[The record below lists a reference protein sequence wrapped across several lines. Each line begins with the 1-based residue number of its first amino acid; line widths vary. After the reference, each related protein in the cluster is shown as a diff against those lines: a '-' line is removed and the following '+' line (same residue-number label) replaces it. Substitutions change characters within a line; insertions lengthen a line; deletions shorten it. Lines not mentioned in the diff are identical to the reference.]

1 MSKGERMDVDLGF
14 YDQQEEENRYRP
26 QQKTKKGSYFFTGL
40 IGAVVGALL
49 VIFTIPTLSNVG
61 LLPYSVEPTNGVVV
75 KGRDKNTITQDV
87 SLEVETGI
95 TEAVEKAGDAVVGIT
110 NLQSSSFWLDQ
121 QGGNQEAGTGSG
133 VIYKKAGDMAYIVT
147 NNHVIEGADQLEVTL
162 ADGTKIPARMVG
174 TDPWTDLAV
183 IEVDSGPIKTIAE
196 FGDSDTLKAGEPVIA
211 IGNPLGLGFSGSV
224 TSGIVSGLERT
235 IPVDLNRDGIEDWQ
249 VEVLQTD
256 AAINPGNSGGA
267 LINIA
272 GQVIGINSM
281 KIAQEAVEGIGLSI
295 PINSAIPII
304 EDLEKF
310 GEVKRP
316 TMGITLRNLTE
327 ISSYHQ
333 HQTLLLPDG
342 MKEGVIIESVLRN
355 SPAHTA
361 GLQELDVIVEMD
373 GKQISDVISL
383 RKHLYNDKQIGD
395 KMTVKFYREGKLQ
408 ETTLTL
414 AGETY

>member
-1 MSKGERMDVDLGF
+1 MGF
-14 YDQQEEENRYRP
+14 YDQQEDEYRYRP
-26 QQKTKKGSYFFTGL
+26 QKGKKRNYFL
-40 IGAVVGALL
+40 ISLAGAIIGGLL
-49 VIFTIPTLSNVG
+49 VILTLPALSNSG
-61 LLPYSVEPTNGVVV
+61 LLPYSIQPTNGV
-75 KGRDKNTITQDV
+75 KIEQGNTGNNGVTQNV

-121 QGGNQEAGTGSG
+121 GANQEAGTGSG
-133 VIYKKAGDMAYIVT
+133 VIYKKAGDKAYIVT

-162 ADGTKIPARMVG
+162 ADGTKIPARLVG

-183 IEVDSGPIKTIAE
+183 IEVDGASIKTVAE

-235 IPVDLNRDGIEDWQ
+235 IPVDLNGDGVEDWQ

-304 EDLEKF
+304 EDLEQF

-316 TMGITLRNLTE
+316 TMGITLRNLNE

-333 HQTLLLPDG
+333 HQTLLLPDDVKAG
-342 MKEGVIIESVLRN
+342 IIIESVLRN
-355 SPAHTA
+355 SPADRA

-373 GKQISDVISL
+373 GEKITDVISL
-383 RKHLYNDKQIGD
+383 RKHLYNEKQIGD
-395 KMTVKFYREGKLQ
+395 KMTVKFYRDGKLQ
-408 ETTLTL
+408 DAELTLT
-414 AGETY
+414 GETY

>member
-1 MSKGERMDVDLGF
+1 MDVILGF
-14 YDQQEEENRYRP
+14 YDQQEDENRYRP
-26 QQKTKKGSYFFTGL
+26 QKSKGKSYLLTSL
-40 IGAVVGALL
+40 AGAVIGGLL
-49 VIFTIPTLSNVG
+49 VILTLPALSNYG
-61 LLPYSVEPTNGVVV
+61 LLPYSIQPANGVNVE
-75 KGRDKNTITQDV
+75 KGSSEKNAVSRNV

-121 QGGNQEAGTGSG
+121 GASQEAGTGSG
-133 VIYKKAGDMAYIVT
+133 VIYKKAGDKAYIVT

-183 IEVDSGPIKTIAE
+183 VEVDGAQIKTVAE

-235 IPVDLNRDGIEDWQ
+235 IPVDLNRDGVEDWQ

-304 EDLEKF
+304 EDLEQF

-316 TMGITLRNLTE
+316 AMGITLRNLTE
-327 ISSYHQ
+327 IASYHQ
-333 HQTLLLPDG
+333 HETLLLPNDV
-342 MKEGVIIESVLRN
+342 KAGVIIESVLRN
-355 SPAHTA
+355 SPADRA
-361 GLQELDVIVEMD
+361 GLQELDVIVGMD
-373 GKQISDVISL
+373 GEKITDVISL
-383 RKHLYNDKQIGD
+383 RKHLYNEKQIGD
-395 KMTVKFYREGKLQ
+395 KMKVKFFREGNLQ
-408 ETTLTL
+408 EATLTL
-414 AGETY
+414 SSETY

>member
-1 MSKGERMDVDLGF
+1 MGF

-26 QQKTKKGSYFFTGL
+26 QQKAKKGSYFFTGL

-49 VIFTIPTLSNVG
+49 VVFTIPTLSNVG
-61 LLPYSVEPTNGVVV
+61 LLPYSVEPTNGVAV
-75 KGRDKNTITQDV
+75 KERKGDKSAIIQDV

-95 TEAVEKAGDAVVGIT
+95 TQAVEKAGDAVVGIT

-121 QGGNQEAGTGSG
+121 QKGNQEAGTGSG
-133 VIYKKAGDMAYIVT
+133 VIYKKAGDKAYIVT

-183 IEVDSGPIKTIAE
+183 IEVNSSPIKTIAE
-196 FGDSDTLKAGEPVIA
+196 FGDSDALKAGEPVIA

-224 TSGIVSGLERT
+224 TSGIISGLERM
-235 IPVDLNRDGIEDWQ
+235 IPVDLNNDGKEDWQ

-295 PINSAIPII
+295 PINTAIPII

-316 TMGITLRNLTE
+316 TMGISLRNLTE
-327 ISSYHQ
+327 IASYHQ
-333 HQTLLLPDG
+333 HETLLLPDEV
-342 MKEGVIIESVLRN
+342 KEGVIIESVLRN
-355 SPAHTA
+355 SPAHVA

-373 GKQISDVISL
+373 GKIIEDVISL

-395 KMTVKFYREGKLQ
+395 KMTVKFYRKSELQ

>member
-1 MSKGERMDVDLGF
+1 MDVNLGF
-14 YDQQEEENRYRP
+14 YDQQEDEYRYRP
-26 QQKTKKGSYFFTGL
+26 QKGKKRNYFL
-40 IGAVVGALL
+40 ISLAGAIIGGLL
-49 VIFTIPTLSNVG
+49 VILTLPALSNSG
-61 LLPYSVEPTNGVVV
+61 LLPYSIQPTNGV
-75 KGRDKNTITQDV
+75 KIEQGNTGNNGVTQNV

-121 QGGNQEAGTGSG
+121 GANQEAGTGSG
-133 VIYKKAGDMAYIVT
+133 VIYKKAGDKAYIVT

-162 ADGTKIPARMVG
+162 ADGTKIPARLVG

-183 IEVDSGPIKTIAE
+183 IEVDGASIKTVAE

-235 IPVDLNRDGIEDWQ
+235 IPVDLNGDGVEDWQ

-304 EDLEKF
+304 EDLEQF

-316 TMGITLRNLTE
+316 TMGITLRNLNE

-333 HQTLLLPDG
+333 HQTLLLPDDVKAG
-342 MKEGVIIESVLRN
+342 IIIESVLRN
-355 SPAHTA
+355 SPADRA

-373 GKQISDVISL
+373 GEKITDVISL
-383 RKHLYNDKQIGD
+383 RKHLYNEKQIGD
-395 KMTVKFYREGKLQ
+395 KMTVKFYRDGKLQ
-408 ETTLTL
+408 DAELTLT
-414 AGETY
+414 GETY